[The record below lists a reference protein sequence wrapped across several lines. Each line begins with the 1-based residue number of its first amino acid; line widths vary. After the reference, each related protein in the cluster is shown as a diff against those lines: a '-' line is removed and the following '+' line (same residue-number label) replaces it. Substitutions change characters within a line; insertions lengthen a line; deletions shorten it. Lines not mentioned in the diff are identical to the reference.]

1 MISCNCD
8 STVNHSVQTELS
20 LTQAGGSDFG
30 LLGMGTVV
38 KGGVGF
44 IEHTRKLS

>member
-38 KGGVGF
+38 KGMGGVGF
-44 IEHTRKLS
+44 IEHTRK